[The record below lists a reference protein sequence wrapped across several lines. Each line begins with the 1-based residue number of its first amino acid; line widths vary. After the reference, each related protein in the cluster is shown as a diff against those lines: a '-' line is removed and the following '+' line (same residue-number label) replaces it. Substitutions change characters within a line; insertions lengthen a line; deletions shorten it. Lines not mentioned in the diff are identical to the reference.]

1 MMTHPLFASSVAA
14 IVATTALAST
24 GKSVSEELAPADVA
38 PAAVTLD
45 VNAGTILREFEPRL
59 LGGSNIALWNNRDHF
74 TSPEIHGWITAMKP
88 GLIRLPGGS
97 WANAHFWNGNGVR
110 DMSGRVDPTKIGEDG
125 YPAVDYSGY
134 APGFNAD
141 TKTLAPSTGY
151 HGNIDVKGLSEW
163 IQSIPGAAQLPC
175 PNAGSGRPIDAARW
189 VEWSRANGFNA
200 PIWEIG
206 NELEGSWEP
215 GYHLPNG
222 QGTMTEA
229 IFMER
234 YNAIAKAM
242 READPTIQIGACSY
256 HEGLARDGGDLVDFI
271 AIHNYW
277 GSGTVSFKENLIA
290 APETVKNQIAKVR
303 GLIEKYQPG
312 RKDKIK
318 VAYTEWNL
326 APSRLNCSDLF
337 SGLWFSS
344 VLSGFAR
351 YGLDFATQW
360 DIFTHTKGMKEGH
373 GMIFTDGR
381 THIRKAGYFALWLW
395 NNFTGNKLLESKL
408 AGPAQLHTLATRDDD
423 AVYLMLL
430 NPDEDR
436 PVDVAVNLAGFEPA
450 ATGESVSLTH
460 REYHWDEATHVPL
473 WSQSPRVVPIET
485 GPAFTV
491 SLPPFSV
498 THVRI
503 PSAGSKASPPVPL
516 SPPVAAAG
524 KPVLNIVVPEDVYIG
539 EPFQGTVFAMEQDG
553 TLPYPVA
560 LPPAVLSASAN
571 AVFDRHDVRLSEAMG
586 RFFFQVKDLT
596 PFVLT
601 ATSGNV
607 AASVNITPKSSEPR
621 PQMVWDF
628 ISAPP
633 LSGKDF
639 TSAYE
644 LVPDIS
650 QRANREVARINLPDE
665 EDPATRMW
673 GHRVFFKILRFPDSV
688 KKNNIRGIYFD
699 MKTIDLLSDD
709 PDASVGVVL
718 QTAKNQ
724 WIPLG
729 SVPFAGTGDWVK
741 STFLLDE
748 KYFDAVD
755 GSYNILFELKSS
767 KPVRGAI
774 LLDQIGL
781 MMR

>member
-1 MMTHPLFASSVAA
+1 MCPRSPTLLAASVT
-14 IVATTALAST
+14 VATLFCIA
-24 GKSVSEELAPADVA
+24 ECPAQDLLPANVA
-38 PAAVTLD
+38 PASVTLD
-45 VNAGTILREFEPRL
+45 VNAGSVLREFDPRM
-59 LGGSNIALWNNRDHF
+59 LGGTNIALWNNRDHF
-74 TSPEIHGWITAMKP
+74 TSPEIHEWISAMRP
-88 GLIRLPGGS
+88 GIIRLPGGS

-110 DMSGRVDPTKIGEDG
+110 DDRGRVDPTKVGEDG
-125 YPAVDYSGY
+125 YPAVDYSDY
-134 APGFNAD
+134 APGFNAN
-141 TKTLAPSTGY
+141 TQTLAPSTGY

-163 IQSIPGAAQLPC
+163 VQSIPGAAQMPC
-175 PNAGSGRPIDAARW
+175 PNAGSGRPIDAAQW
-189 VEWSRANGFNA
+189 VDWSRANGFNA

-215 GYHLPNG
+215 GYHLPHG

-242 READPTIQIGACSY
+242 REVDPTIKIGACSY

-277 GSGTVSFKENLIA
+277 GSGTVSFKENLIK

-303 GLIEKYQPG
+303 GFIEKYQPD
-312 RKDKIK
+312 RKDKIQ
-318 VAYTEWNL
+318 VGYTEWNL
-326 APSRLNCSDLF
+326 APRGLNCSDLF

-344 VLSGFAR
+344 VLSGFAQ

-360 DIFTHTKGMKEGH
+360 DIFTHSKGMKEGH
-373 GMIFTDGR
+373 GMIWTDGR
-381 THIRKAGYFALWLW
+381 THIRKAGYFAMWLW

-408 AGPAQLHTLATRDDD
+408 TGPAQLHTLATKDDN

-430 NPDEDR
+430 NPDEDQ
-436 PVDVAVNLAGFEPA
+436 PVNVSVNLSGFQPA

-460 REYHWDEATHVPL
+460 REYHWDEANHRPL
-473 WSQSPRVVPIET
+473 WSQSPRVVPVKT
-485 GPAFTV
+485 GPTFTV

-503 PSAGSKASPPVPL
+503 PAAGSKAAAPVPL
-516 SPPVAAAG
+516 SAPVAASG
-524 KPVLNIVVPEDVYIG
+524 KPVLKIVVPDDVYAG
-539 EPFQGTVFAMEQDG
+539 EPLQGTVFAMEENG
-553 TLPYPVA
+553 TTPYPVA
-560 LPPAVLSASAN
+560 LPPAILSASAN
-571 AVFDRHDVRLSEAMG
+571 AVFDRKDVRLNEAMG
-586 RFFFQVKDLT
+586 RFFFQVKDQT

-601 ATSGNV
+601 AISGN
-607 AASVNITPKSSEPR
+607 ATASVKISPKSSEPR

-628 ISAPP
+628 ISIPP
-633 LSGKDF
+633 LSKKDF
-639 TSAYE
+639 ESAYE
-644 LVPDIS
+644 LVADVS

-665 EDPATRMW
+665 EDPSTRMW
-673 GHRVFFKILRFPDSV
+673 GRRVFFKILRFPESV
-688 KKNNIRGIYFD
+688 KKNNIRGIFFD
-699 MKTIDLLSDD
+699 MKSVDLFSDD
-709 PDASVGVVL
+709 PNASVGVVL

-729 SVPFAGTGDWVK
+729 EVPFAGSEDWVK
-741 STFLLDE
+741 STFMLDE
-748 KYFDAVD
+748 KYFDTVD
-755 GSYNILFELKSS
+755 GAYNIVFELKSS